1 VTVLTGGCTGGY
13 GAFMAPTEPRTTAH
27 PADEPALEDLG
38 LLGDTRT
45 AALVDARGRIVWMCL
60 PHFDG
65 DPVFGALLA
74 GDGGGHF
81 TVGPAGEATLMERH
95 YRAGSTVL
103 ESRWAVDGGQLRLT
117 EGMISEVIG
126 SLFPTLCLV
135 RRLEAEAGPVRCT
148 VTFDPR
154 FGVARQRPA
163 TRATGTGCVSTRGD
177 IAIAVAA
184 DRDLRVEAGQTH
196 ELTVEPGQPLTIV
209 LTAAQHGPLT
219 HVAPDTAWQAL
230 VQEDVAWRRWSA
242 GINYDGPA
250 AAVVHR
256 SAITLRLL
264 TYSPSGAPVA
274 APTTSLPELIG
285 GARNWDY
292 RYAWPRDASIG
303 IGAFLGLGVDLRA
316 RAFLYWLLHASRL
329 DRPWLPPLLTLHGR
343 PVPAEREVPDWPGY
357 AGSRPVRIGNDAFGQ
372 HQLDNYG
379 WVLDAMWVLT
389 KAGHRLYGET
399 WRAATAMANLVAR
412 EWRKPDSGLW
422 EVRGEPAHYVHSKL
436 MSWLVL
442 DRALRIAEARGSRS
456 RHEQVWR
463 AQRAAIAQDVVAR
476 GVDPRRGTFVRAYGR
491 TDLDAALLLLPL
503 LGIEPATSPRT
514 RATVSAIR
522 QDLSAG
528 GPFLYRY
535 PPGQDRLEGGEGAF
549 LPCSFWLVQ
558 ALALMGQ
565 VEEAVDLFE
574 QLVRI
579 GGPLGLFAEEVD
591 PSSGRLLGNYPQ
603 ALTHATLIQAALAI
617 RDATRAGA

>member
-1 VTVLTGGCTGGY
+1 
-13 GAFMAPTEPRTTAH
+13 MAPMEAGASAH
-27 PADEPALEDLG
+27 PAGEPALEELG

-74 GDGGGHF
+74 GGDGGHF
-81 TVGPAGEATLMERH
+81 TVGPAGPATLTKRH

-103 ESRWAVDGGQLRLT
+103 ESEWAIAGGRLRLT

-135 RRLEAEAGPVRCT
+135 RRLEAEGAPARCT
-148 VTFDPR
+148 VSFDPR
-154 FGVARQRPA
+154 FGEARQRAA
-163 TRATGTGCVSTRGD
+163 TRPLGAGCVSTFGG
-177 IAIAVAA
+177 IAISVAA
-184 DRDLRVEAGQTH
+184 DRDLRIEAGRVH
-196 ELTVEPGQPLTIV
+196 EVSVEPGRPLIVV

-219 HVAPDTAWQAL
+219 LLAPEAAWQAL
-230 VQEDVAWRRWSA
+230 AEEDDVWRRWSA
-242 GINYDGPA
+242 GIDYDGPA
-250 AAVVHR
+250 AEVVHR

-264 TYSPSGAPVA
+264 TYSPAGAPVA
-274 APTTSLPELIG
+274 APTTSLPELLG
-285 GARNWDY
+285 GSRNWDY

-303 IGAFLGLGVDLRA
+303 IGAFLGLGVETRA

-343 PVPAEREVPDWPGY
+343 PVPAERELTDWPGY
-357 AGSRPVRIGNDAFGQ
+357 AGSRPVRIGNDAYGQ

-379 WVLDAMWVLT
+379 WVLDAMWLLT

-399 WRAATAMANLVAR
+399 WRAATAMADLVAR

-422 EVRGEPAHYVHSKL
+422 EVRGDPAHYVHSKL

-442 DRALRIAEARGSRS
+442 DRALRIAEARGAGG
-456 RHEQVWR
+456 RHQQLWR

-476 GVDPRRGTFVRAYGR
+476 GVDPERGTFVRAYGR

-503 LGIEPATSPRT
+503 LGIEPPTSPRT
-514 RATVSAIR
+514 RATIAAIR
-522 QDLSAG
+522 HDLSAG

-535 PPGQDRLEGGEGAF
+535 PPGQDQLEGGEGAF

-558 ALALMGQ
+558 ALALTGE
-565 VEEAVDLFE
+565 VEEAVGLFE

-591 PSSGRLLGNYPQ
+591 PSSGRQLGNYPQ
-603 ALTHATLIQAALAI
+603 AFTHATLVQAALAI
-617 RDATRAGA
+617 RDATA